1 MQHVFAFIGNLSC
14 VIGKK
19 GSPASADSDA
29 CNWDTS
35 LSANICCIF
44 FKQRTQ
50 FVSTLIQPGIFIC
63 FFHFKASQ
71 RDTVY
76 KLFEIK

>member
-19 GSPASADSDA
+19 FMQLGYQFVSKY
-29 CNWDTS
+29 
-35 LSANICCIF
+35 LLYF

-50 FVSTLIQPGIFIC
+50 FVSTLIQPGIYIC

>member
-19 GSPASADSDA
+19 GSPASADSDS

-44 FKQRTQ
+44 LNKEHNL
-50 FVSTLIQPGIFIC
+50 SQP
-63 FFHFKASQ
+63 
-71 RDTVY
+71 
-76 KLFEIK
+76 